1 MMETEQALCIVN
13 TRKRARQIYE
23 MLPEEGRFH
32 LSTLMVPEDR
42 ERTLEVIR
50 ERLQK
55 GKICRVV
62 STSLVEAGVDVDF
75 PTVWREMTGLD
86 SILQAAGRCNREEGE
101 TRSRASCMFL
111 KWKAE
116 FPEES
121 CSSGKRR

>member
-1 MMETEQALCIVN
+1 
-13 TRKRARQIYE
+13 
-23 MLPEEGRFH
+23 
-32 LSTLMVPEDR
+32 MVPEDR

-86 SILQAAGRCNREEGE
+86 SIFAGGGTLQPRGKAKRGAEH
-101 TRSRASCMFL
+101 RACF
-111 KWKAE
+111 
-116 FPEES
+116 
-121 CSSGKRR
+121 